1 MELTITIVT
10 LSVAVLILL
19 RALKNTSRE
28 LRRHVNSW
36 DTLRNVVGEEE
47 NYTSD
52 EDQERIDLRMW
63 STVWSTPRRW
73 QEGAT
78 EWQNWS
84 NWPSGHQTR
93 HENDETEDETE
104 RRQWVNWAGDSGLSF
119 RDAVGPPWGEEIEE
133 EAEEQVEK

>member
-1 MELTITIVT
+1 M
-10 LSVAVLILL
+10 
-19 RALKNTSRE
+19 
-28 LRRHVNSW
+28 NSW

-93 HENDETEDETE
+93 HENDETEDDRTSPVGQLGW
-104 RRQWVNWAGDSGLSF
+104 RQ
-119 RDAVGPPWGEEIEE
+119 E